1 MSYKAITYDVKDEIA
16 VVTMNRPEARNAL
29 DITMR
34 EEIAD
39 VTLRIRDDESLK
51 AMVLTGAGGAF
62 RGAAFH
68 ALRGL
73 ASLATFEQNSKALR
87 EARVVS
93 PLWLGEASC
102 N

>member
-1 MSYKAITYDVKDEIA
+1 MSYKAITYDVKDESA

-62 RGAAFH
+62 
-68 ALRGL
+68 
-73 ASLATFEQNSKALR
+73 
-87 EARVVS
+87 
-93 PLWLGEASC
+93 
-102 N
+102 